1 MKDLKAEVIKII
13 KSNMWMIISTVDEK
27 NHPHS
32 SVVVYQSDGEVL
44 IFQTGMNTIKAKAI
58 RQNNTVSVTIPFRK
72 NFLHKL
78 IPAPPAEIHFSGK
91 AEILPYNDLQARK
104 IFSRFLK
111 YSEDVE
117 YPQDS
122 IWVRIIPS
130 NIISTYGV
138 GVRLLDM
145 RNPNKAK
152 NLVKLNE

>member
-1 MKDLKAEVIKII
+1 MKDLKAEVIKVI
-13 KSNMWMIISTVDEK
+13 KSNTWMVISTVDEK

-32 SVVVYQSDGEVL
+32 SVVVYQSDGEIL
-44 IFQTGMNTIKAKAI
+44 IFQTGIHTIKAKSI
-58 RQNNTVSVTIPFRK
+58 QYNNNISVTIPFRK

-78 IPAPPAEIHFSGK
+78 IPAPPAELHFTGK
-91 AEILPYNDLQARK
+91 AEILPYDDIQARK

-122 IWVRIIPS
+122 IWVKITPS

-145 RNPNKAK
+145 RNPDKAM
-152 NLVKLNE
+152 NLVNLND

>member
-13 KSNMWMIISTVDEK
+13 KSNMWMVISTVDE
-27 NHPHS
+27 NDHPHS
-32 SVVVYQSDGEVL
+32 SVVVYQSDGEIL
-44 IFQTGMNTIKAKAI
+44 IFQTGIHTIKAKSI
-58 RQNNTVSVTIPFRK
+58 QYNNNISVTIPFKK

-78 IPAPPAEIHFSGK
+78 IPAPPAELHFTGK
-91 AEILPYNDLQARK
+91 AEILPYDDIQARK

-117 YPQDS
+117 YPQES
-122 IWVRIIPS
+122 IWVKVIPS

-145 RNPNKAK
+145 KNPNKAL
-152 NLVKLNE
+152 NVVKLNE

>member
-1 MKDLKAEVIKII
+1 MKDLKAKVIKII
-13 KSNMWMIISTVDEK
+13 KSNMWMVVSTVDEK

-32 SVVVYQSDGEVL
+32 SVVVYQSDGEIL
-44 IFQTGMNTIKAKAI
+44 IFQTGIHTIKAKSI
-58 RQNNTVSVTIPFRK
+58 QNSNVVSVTIPFRK

-78 IPAPPAEIHFSGK
+78 IPAPPAELHFTGK
-91 AEILPYNDLQARK
+91 AEILPNDDIQARK

-122 IWVRIIPS
+122 IWVKIIPS

-138 GVRLLDM
+138 GVGLLEM
-145 RNPNKAK
+145 RNPNKAM
-152 NLVKLNE
+152 NLVKLNN

>member
-78 IPAPPAEIHFSGK
+78 IPAPPAEIHFSGN
-91 AEILPYNDLQARK
+91 AEILPYDDIQARK

-122 IWVRIIPS
+122 IWVKIIPS

>member
-1 MKDLKAEVIKII
+1 MKDLKSEVVKII
-13 KSNMWMIISTVDEK
+13 KSNMWMVISTVDE
-27 NHPHS
+27 NIHPHS

-44 IFQTGMNTIKAKAI
+44 IFQTGMHTIKAKAI
-58 RQNNTVSVTIPFRK
+58 RHNNAVSITIPFRK

-78 IPAPPAEIHFSGK
+78 IPAPPAELHFTGK
-91 AEILPYNDLQARK
+91 ADILPYDDIQARK

-122 IWVRIIPS
+122 VWVKISPS
-130 NIISTYGV
+130 NVVSTYGV
-138 GVRLLDM
+138 GVKLLDM
-145 RNPNKAK
+145 KNPNKAQ

>member
-1 MKDLKAEVIKII
+1 MKDLKAEVIKAI
-13 KSNMWMIISTVDEK
+13 KSNMWMVISTVDEK

-32 SVVVYQSDGEVL
+32 SVVVYQSDGEIL
-44 IFQTGMNTIKAKAI
+44 IFQTGIHTIKAKSI
-58 RQNNTVSVTIPFRK
+58 QYNNNISVTIPFRK

-78 IPAPPAEIHFSGK
+78 IPAPPAELHFTGK
-91 AEILPYNDLQARK
+91 AEILPYDDIQARK

-122 IWVRIIPS
+122 IWVKITPS

-145 RNPNKAK
+145 RNPDKAM
-152 NLVKLNE
+152 NLVNLND

>member
-13 KSNMWMIISTVDEK
+13 KSNIWMVISTVDEK

-32 SVVVYQSDGEVL
+32 SVVVYQSDGEIL
-44 IFQTGMNTIKAKAI
+44 IFQTGIHTIKAKSIQHNSA
-58 RQNNTVSVTIPFRK
+58 VSVTIPFRK

-78 IPAPPAEIHFSGK
+78 IPAPPAELHFTGK
-91 AEILPYNDLQARK
+91 AELLPYDNIQARK

-111 YSEDVE
+111 HSEDVE

-122 IWVRIIPS
+122 IWVKIIPS
-130 NIISTYGV
+130 NTILTYGV

-145 RNPNKAK
+145 KNPNKAL
-152 NLVKLNE
+152 NIVKLKE